1 MAVKI
6 ETILTDDLG
15 NRIVVSK
22 EYSGEQSLLNTS
34 LEATEQLIW
43 NAKRDI
49 GVLAEQELLKL
60 NQRESN
66 EKKKKVRLPSEWQK

>member
-66 EKKKKVRLPSEWQK
+66 EKKKS